1 MYTYSDSAMPHVL
14 AITAYGVCH
23 HLLVPPLAAASV
35 FLALMQQHTLRHTQ
49 VGILLRGKHPLQ
61 QLSKR
66 GGGLFSKGGPILGD
80 YGNDVS
86 THKPFLREI
95 WYCEHRDQQ

>member
-1 MYTYSDSAMPHVL
+1 MYTCSDSAMPHVL

-49 VGILLRGKHPLQ
+49 VGILLREKHPLQ

-66 GGGLFSKGGPILGD
+66 GVGFFPRVGLFL
-80 YGNDVS
+80 
-86 THKPFLREI
+86 EI
-95 WYCEHRDQQ
+95 TVMM